1 MAKIL
6 EFSQPVS
13 SSGSNALAEELGL
26 PVTRTYSL
34 DITTY
39 PGGFLEFTASQV
51 RTDGKSLYEIA
62 SDLEKIASIIRS
74 DVMTK
79 AN

>member
-6 EFSQPVS
+6 EFNQTVS
-13 SSGSNALAEELGL
+13 SRPANALAESMDMPL
-26 PVTRTYSL
+26 TRSYSL

-39 PGGFLEFTASQV
+39 PGGYLEFTANSV

-62 SDLEKIASIIRS
+62 ADLEKIASIIRS